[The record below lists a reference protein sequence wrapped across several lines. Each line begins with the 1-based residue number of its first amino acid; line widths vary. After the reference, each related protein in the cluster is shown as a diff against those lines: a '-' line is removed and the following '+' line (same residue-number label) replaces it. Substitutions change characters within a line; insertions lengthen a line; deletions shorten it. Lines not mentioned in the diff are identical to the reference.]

1 LVTFFE
7 ALRGREAP
15 QEEPLAMRG
24 VVAGAKAYL
33 LARLFVEQRRSLL
46 IITPDDRQRDLLYD
60 DLRCFLADVHTVMEE
75 NRAPRECV
83 YRYHTHPSGQS
94 EAIEAQQ
101 QRALLTYQPL
111 WRLLA
116 AEPIVVVAAVTAL
129 GYGVLPPAALQ
140 QHLVSIQVGAFCALD
155 TLLATLTE
163 SGYRRVPMVE
173 GVGEFSVRGGILDLF
188 SPGEAHPWRI
198 EFFGDEIETIRT
210 FDVASQVSVAAVSQV
225 TVAPMHPLS
234 PNCLE
239 RPDSIERLRTYLHA
253 HGCSAEQSAAY
264 LEALRRHHPAA
275 WPWGAEGFF
284 YDTVQSPLG
293 YLPASA
299 LLCCVDME
307 DTLLTLHQT
316 SEGYE
321 LEVGGTSVPLPP
333 DHFIPASEV
342 ARQVRMRTH
351 LAFMQYDPPP
361 ETPAVRTLQTRSA
374 PQFFGGLDRFIGRLR
389 QWQADGYCVLI
400 LCRFALEAQR
410 IQELLAAYD
419 IGSRAVPTPAACL
432 SDETIEPGTVLLG
445 VGELSQGC
453 VLPEMHL
460 IVLRTVEILG
470 EKKPAETATSSRTP
484 ATRRGLDVLQAG
496 DRVVHVDYGI
506 GIYRRMT
513 FLDIEQDGG
522 EFMEVEYADGAK
534 LYVPSYRL
542 SVVQK
547 YTGGEGSNGQLDR
560 LSGSTWARTKAR
572 VKTSLLAMAEDLV
585 KVHAA
590 RQTRSGYGF
599 SHPTA
604 MHRDFEASFEYTE
617 TEDQLRAIQQVM
629 EDMERPTPM
638 ERLVC
643 GDVGYGKTEVAMRA
657 AFKAVYDGKQ
667 VAILVP
673 TTVLAQQH
681 YDTFRSRFAAY
692 PVEIGML
699 SRMRRRKEQQQLL
712 EKLRHGTVDII
723 IGTHR
728 LLQKDVR
735 FKALGLLVVDEE
747 HRFGVA
753 HKERIKRLSTD
764 IDVLMLTATPI
775 PRSLHM
781 ALIGLRQFSIIET
794 PPEGRSPIQTRVLPF
809 DDETLQRAI
818 RQEQARGGQVF
829 FVHNHID
836 TLPAIKQLL
845 TRLVPECRIGI
856 AHGQMSERQLE
867 KIMCQFLER
876 QFDLLL
882 CTTIIESGL
891 DIPSV
896 NTIIIDRADRF
907 GLAQLYQLRG
917 RVGRRAQQAYAYL
930 LVPGDLV
937 LSTTARKRLE
947 AIEEFNALGS
957 SFQLASRDLEIRG
970 AGNLLGPQQ
979 SGYIASVGY
988 RLYCQMLEEAVR
1000 TARGE
1005 DVPIRVE
1012 PELRL
1017 EVQGYIP
1024 QEYIDSEAQ
1033 RLELYQ
1039 RLAAVEHMDALKA
1052 LAQEFR
1058 DRFGVLPVVTQ
1069 RLLAVVEI
1077 KILARQLGLERIE
1090 QRREAVILT
1099 FHAQTPVQPDQLL
1112 GWLHARGRGF
1122 HFESERQVR
1131 FALDGETIEA
1141 RFGHLKKHLQQLLQ
1155 IVGE

>member
-1 LVTFFE
+1 LVTLFE
-7 ALRGREAP
+7 ALRECEAP
-15 QEEPLAMRG
+15 QEEPLAVRG
-24 VVAGAKAYL
+24 VVSGAKAYL

-46 IITPDDRQRDLLYD
+46 IITPDGRQRDLLYD
-60 DLRCFLADVHTVMEE
+60 DLRCFLADAHTVMEDD
-75 NRAPRECV
+75 RAGRECV
-83 YRYHTHPSGQS
+83 YRYLARPSGHP
-94 EAIEAQQ
+94 EAIEARQ

-116 AEPIVVVAAVTAL
+116 AEPVIVVAAVTAL

-140 QHLVSIQVGAFCALD
+140 QHLVSLQVGAFCALD
-155 TLLATLTE
+155 TLLATLVE
-163 SGYRRVPMVE
+163 SGYRRVPMVGE
-173 GVGEFSVRGGILDLF
+173 VGECSVRGGILDLF
-188 SPGEAHPWRI
+188 SPGETHPWRL

-210 FDVASQVSVAAVSQV
+210 FEVASQISVASVSQV
-225 TVAPMHPLS
+225 TIAPMHPLS
-234 PNCLE
+234 SRCLE
-239 RPDSIERLRTYLHA
+239 RPDAVERLRTHLRA
-253 HGCSAEQSAAY
+253 HGCSPEQSAAY
-264 LEALRRHHPAA
+264 LEALQRHHPAA
-275 WPWGAEGFF
+275 WPWGAEAFC

-299 LLCCVDME
+299 LVCCVDME
-307 DTLLTLHQT
+307 DVVLTLQQAT
-316 SEGYE
+316 EGYE
-321 LEVGGTSVPLPP
+321 LEIGETSVPLPSG
-333 DHFIPASEV
+333 HLIPASEV
-342 ARQVRMRTH
+342 ACQVRTRTH
-351 LAFMQYDPPP
+351 LAFMQYDSPS
-361 ETPAVRTLQTRSA
+361 EASAVCTWQTRSA
-374 PQFFGGLDRFIGRLR
+374 PQFFGGLERFISRLQ

-400 LCRFALEAQR
+400 LCRFVPEVQR
-410 IQELLAAYD
+410 IQELLGAYD
-419 IGSRAVPTPAACL
+419 IGSRAVSTPAACL
-432 SDETIEPGTVLLG
+432 SDEALEPGTVLLG

-453 VLPEMHL
+453 VLPEIRL

-470 EKKPAETATSSRTP
+470 EKKPAEPAPSSRTP
-484 ATRRGLDVLQAG
+484 APRQDLDALHAG

-522 EFMEVEYADGAK
+522 EFMEVEYAEGAK

-547 YTGGEGSNGQLDR
+547 YTGGEGTNGQLDR

-590 RQTRSGYGF
+590 RQTKLGHSF
-599 SHPTA
+599 SPPTA
-604 MHRDFEASFEYTE
+604 LHRDFETSFEYTE
-617 TEDQLRAIQQVM
+617 TEDQLRAIQQVV

-667 VAILVP
+667 VAVLVP

-681 YDTFRSRFAAY
+681 YDTFRSRFASY

-699 SRMRRRKEQQQLL
+699 SRMRRRTEQQQLL
-712 EKLRHGTVDII
+712 ERLRHGTVDIV

-809 DDETLQRAI
+809 DEETLQQAM
-818 RQEQARGGQVF
+818 RQELARGGQVF

-845 TRLVPECRIGI
+845 TRLVPECRMGM
-856 AHGQMSERQLE
+856 AHGQMSERMLE
-867 KIMCQFLER
+867 RIMYQFLER

-896 NTIIIDRADRF
+896 NTIIINRADRF

-947 AIEEFNALGS
+947 AIEELNALGS

-1000 TARGE
+1000 TVRGE
-1005 DVPIRVE
+1005 DVSVRVE

-1039 RLAAVEHMDALKA
+1039 RLAAVEHLDALRG
-1052 LAQEFR
+1052 LAQEIR
-1058 DRFGVLPVVTQ
+1058 DRFGALPEVTQ

-1077 KILARQLGLERIE
+1077 KILARQLALERIE

-1099 FHAQTPVQPDQLL
+1099 FHEQTPVRPDQLL
-1112 GWLHARGRGF
+1112 AWLRARGSSF
-1122 HFESERQVR
+1122 HFESEQRVR
-1131 FALDGETIEA
+1131 FTLCGKTLEA
-1141 RFGHLKKHLQQLLQ
+1141 RFDRLEKHLQQLLQ
-1155 IVGE
+1155 IASV